1 MQQLS
6 SFTERKGGASIIRGT
21 YALRQ
26 LLPCVCCISSFQ
38 AKCCGCL
45 NGIFDPFWT
54 FLIIYFCFRKEESQ
68 LHSLSYIEVP
78 EEAFE
83 EEIVAKDSV
92 VNIFVNK
99 RFAKLHE
106 SLLDARN
113 LPVAQVALHREP
125 QVSRN
130 CGICWA
136 LLTV

>member
-38 AKCCGCL
+38 AKCFGCL

-106 SLLDARN
+106 SLLDV
-113 LPVAQVALHREP
+113 VADGDSKDTQYKTSDYTLISP
-125 QVSRN
+125 STFPSR
-130 CGICWA
+130 
-136 LLTV
+136 